1 MPYRHLTPIERG
13 QIQALLAQG
22 LGPAAIARSLG
33 RSPSTISRELLRNR
47 APSGGYSAEKAQKR
61 YHEARRECA
70 RTKSLDHPLLR
81 RYVLDAL
88 LSCHS
93 PEQISGRLWIDFPG
107 QPRMRV
113 SHETIYRTLYADE
126 KLGNIALPLLRRR
139 HPRRQRRGARSP
151 ARPLI
156 PNRVSIDRRPPQ
168 VDALERF
175 GDWEGD
181 TVLGKNQDGAILT
194 LVERKSLLLLAMP
207 LASKKAGE
215 TATAAVAA
223 LRKMPPQWRKTLT
236 FDNGSEFAAHERIAA
251 EAGIDIFFAHPYHS
265 WERGKNENTNGLLRQ
280 YYPKKTSFADLDPH
294 ALQVVV
300 SELNNRP
307 RKALGYR
314 TPLEVFREHAVAL
327 ET

>member
-22 LGPAAIARSLG
+22 LGPGAIARALG
-33 RSPSTISRELLRNR
+33 RSPSTISRELCRNR
-47 APSGGYSAEKAQKR
+47 LPTGGYSAERAQER
-61 YHEARRECA
+61 YREERRECV
-70 RTKSLDHPLLR
+70 RTRSLDHLPLR
-81 RYVLDAL
+81 RYVLDAFFN
-88 LSCHS
+88 SYS

-126 KLGNIALPLLRRR
+126 KLGKIAIPHLRRS
-139 HPRRQRRGARSP
+139 HPRRRKRGARSP
-151 ARPLI
+151 GRSLI
-156 PNRVSIDRRPPQ
+156 PNRVSIDQRPPQ
-168 VDALERF
+168 VDSLERF

-194 LVERKSLLLLAMP
+194 LVERKSLFLLAMP
-207 LASKKAGE
+207 LASKKACE
-215 TATAAVAA
+215 TATAAIAA
-223 LRKMPPQWRKTLT
+223 LHKIPKKWRKTLT
-236 FDNGSEFAAHERIAA
+236 FDNGSEFAAHERIAQ

-280 YYPKKTSFADLDPH
+280 YYPKKTSFAALDPH
-294 ALQVVV
+294 ALQIVIQ
-300 SELNNRP
+300 EINNRP
-307 RKALGYR
+307 RKSLGYR
-314 TPLEVFREHAVAL
+314 TPFEVFRQHAVAL